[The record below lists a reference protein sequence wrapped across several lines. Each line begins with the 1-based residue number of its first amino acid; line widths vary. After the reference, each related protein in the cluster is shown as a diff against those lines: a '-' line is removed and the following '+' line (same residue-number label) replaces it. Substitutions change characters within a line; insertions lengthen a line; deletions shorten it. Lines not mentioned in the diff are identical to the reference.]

1 MVYDQ
6 IDGCNENGSNPLV
19 RLEPERW
26 AGVVEVLQNDLKDI
40 LRKENRFRLLP
51 ELPEAS
57 FDLLIGDLEVCIG
70 ENLSQL
76 SLLYKREYQG
86 VWWSLHIMRSFGIPR
101 FVPIPLII
109 HDYAPITTFVS
120 LFLFLW
126 YNTPKSFEEIYW
138 IRILVCIGFSIF
150 VFMVL
155 VSLANGRLVFCL

>member
-1 MVYDQ
+1 MK
-6 IDGCNENGSNPLV
+6 NGSNPLV
-19 RLEPERW
+19 RFEPERW
-26 AGVVEVLQNDLKDI
+26 AGIVEVLQNDLKDI
-40 LRKENRFRLLP
+40 LRKENRFRLFP
-51 ELPEAS
+51 ELPEAF

-86 VWWSLHIMRSFGIPR
+86 VWWSLYIMRSFGIPR

-109 HDYAPITTFVS
+109 YDYAPITTVVS

-138 IRILVCIGFSIF
+138 IRIPVCIGFSIF